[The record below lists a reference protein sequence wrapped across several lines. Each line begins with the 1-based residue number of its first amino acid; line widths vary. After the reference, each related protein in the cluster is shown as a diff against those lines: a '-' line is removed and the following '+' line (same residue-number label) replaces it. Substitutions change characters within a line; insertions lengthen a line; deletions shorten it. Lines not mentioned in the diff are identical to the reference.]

1 MATAVSTPRKSLLF
15 EFISWSSCLALRL
28 RERCDCTPLQP
39 SWSDSVTD
47 EQHYLQMPLK
57 NAFIAK
63 EKWSAMF
70 VGVSFP
76 TLGCWE
82 ITRRY
87 DDDELTF
94 VIWVTK

>member
-1 MATAVSTPRKSLLF
+1 
-15 EFISWSSCLALRL
+15 
-28 RERCDCTPLQP
+28 
-39 SWSDSVTD
+39 
-47 EQHYLQMPLK
+47 MPLK

-76 TLGCWE
+76 KLGCWE